1 MNKKERMLSATSYAL
16 HVIRS
21 FYFIFKRSF
30 LRKEKKREIKKID
43 EITVIIF
50 NVSV

>member
-1 MNKKERMLSATSYAL
+1 MNKKKSECYATSDAL

-21 FYFIFKRSF
+21 FISYLKDHFYEKA
-30 LRKEKKREIKKID
+30 RKDEKID
-43 EITVIIF
+43 GIILIIL

>member
-16 HVIRS
+16 HVIRP

-30 LRKEKKREIKKID
+30 LRKEKRNKENR
-43 EITVIIF
+43 
-50 NVSV
+50 

>member
-1 MNKKERMLSATSYAL
+1 MNKKERMLSATSDAL

-21 FYFIFKRSF
+21 FYFVFKDHF
-30 LRKEKKREIKKID
+30 YEKARKDEKID
-43 EITVIIF
+43 GIILIIL